1 MAMERFRFAN
11 LPIPPIEYSPEHLR
25 QAFRILELYFNQ
37 LDSLT
42 PNQAQ
47 SYRADN
53 FYGGTFSGDVTGGD
67 VTADSVTTDLL
78 TAAQAYIF
86 ALTASATTVGYL
98 NADAIYNRRYLGSQA
113 MIGDVYANYFYGNGR
128 YISTA
133 YNQII
138 SNTDQA
144 AGALGTAYAI
154 TYDTTDFPD
163 GITVTNNSRITFAE
177 SGIYTITYSIQFEN
191 DNNTSETIDIWLRY
205 EGTDI
210 AGSNSRFGI
219 PPRKSAG
226 VPSTLIAVTP
236 ITVDVE
242 NDGDYI
248 EIMWHPSDL
257 GVTIE
262 HYPAV
267 AASPGVTPAIP
278 ATPSVIV
285 GVTFASAQFPP
296 TKRVAPLPV
305 FGFGQLGTVTVTT
318 NLG

>member
-1 MAMERFRFAN
+1 MAMERFQAPA
-11 LPIPPIEYSPEHLR
+11 LPVPPVEYDQRYHTDLI
-25 QAFRILELYFNQ
+25 RILRLYFNQ

-42 PNQAQ
+42 PNQAN

-53 FYGGTFSGDVTGGD
+53 FYGGNFTGSN

-78 TAAQAYIF
+78 TAYQALIF
-86 ALTASATTVGYL
+86 ALTAQATTVSYL
-98 NADAIYNRRYLGSQA
+98 NADAIYNRRYIGSSA

-133 YNQII
+133 YNQLI
-138 SNTDQA
+138 SNTDQVA
-144 AGALGTAYAI
+144 ASLGTAYAV
-154 TYDTTDFPD
+154 TYDTTDFPN

-191 DNNTSETIDIWLRY
+191 DNNTSETVDIWLRY
-205 EGTDI
+205 GNTDI
-210 AGSNSRFGI
+210 AGTNSRFGI

-236 ITVDVE
+236 ITVDIE

-248 EIMWHPSDL
+248 QIMWHPSDL

-262 HYPAV
+262 HYDAV
-267 AASPGVTPAIP
+267 TASPGVTPAIP

-285 GVTFASAQFPP
+285 GVTFISAQFPP
-296 TKRVAPLPV
+296 AKRVAPLPV
-305 FGFGQLGTVTVTT
+305 FGFGQVGTVTVYTP
-318 NLG
+318 

>member
-1 MAMERFRFAN
+1 MAMERFQAPA
-11 LPIPPIEYSPEHLR
+11 LPVPPVEYDQRYHTDLI
-25 QAFRILELYFNQ
+25 RILRLYFNQ

-42 PNQAQ
+42 PNQAN

-53 FYGGTFSGDVTGGD
+53 FYGGTFNGDLVGGD

-78 TAAQAYIF
+78 TATQAYIF
-86 ALTASATTVGYL
+86 ALTAQATTVSYL
-98 NADAIYNRRYLGSQA
+98 NADAIYNRRYIGSGA
-113 MIGDVYANYFYGNGR
+113 MIADVYSNYFYGNGR
-128 YISTA
+128 YISTP
-133 YNQII
+133 YNQLI

-144 AGALGTAYAI
+144 AGALGTAYAV

-177 SGIYTITYSIQFEN
+177 SGVYVIIYSIQFEN
-191 DNNTSETIDIWLRY
+191 DNNTTETIDIWFRY
-205 EGTDI
+205 EGTNI

-236 ITVDVE
+236 FTVDIE
-242 NDGDYI
+242 NDGDYV

-262 HYPAV
+262 HYNAV

-285 GVTFASAQFPP
+285 GVTFVSAQFPLA
-296 TKRVAPLPV
+296 KRVAPLPV
-305 FGFGQLGTVTVTT
+305 FGFGQVGNVTVTT
-318 NLG
+318 AP

>member
-1 MAMERFRFAN
+1 MAMERFQAPA
-11 LPIPPIEYSPEHLR
+11 LPVPPVEYDQRYHTDLIRVLR
-25 QAFRILELYFNQ
+25 LYFNQ

-42 PNQAQ
+42 PNQAN

-53 FYGGTFSGDVTGGD
+53 FYGGNFTGGD
-67 VTADSVTTDLL
+67 VTADAVTVDLL
-78 TAAQAYIF
+78 NAYQAYIF
-86 ALTASATTVGYL
+86 ALTAQATTVSYL
-98 NADAIYNRRYLGSQA
+98 NADAIYNRRYLGSEA
-113 MIGDVYANYFYGNGR
+113 MIGNVYANFFYGNGR
-128 YISTA
+128 YISTP
-133 YNQII
+133 YNQLI

-144 AGALGTAYAI
+144 AGALGTAYAV

-177 SGIYTITYSIQFEN
+177 SGVYVITYSIQFEN
-191 DNNTSETIDIWLRY
+191 DSNLTEFVDIWFRY

-236 ITVDVE
+236 FTVDIE
-242 NDGDYI
+242 NDGDYV

-257 GVTIE
+257 AVTIE
-262 HYPAV
+262 HYNAV

-285 GVTFASAQFPP
+285 GVTFVSAQFPP
-296 TKRVAPLPV
+296 AKRVAPLPV
-305 FGFGQLGTVTVTT
+305 FGFGKVGDVTVSTP
-318 NLG
+318 

>member
-1 MAMERFRFAN
+1 MAMERFQAPA
-11 LPIPPIEYSPEHLR
+11 LPVPPVEYDQKYGTDLI
-25 QAFRILELYFNQ
+25 RILRLYFNQ

-42 PNQAQ
+42 PNQAN

-53 FYGGTFSGDVTGGD
+53 FYGGTFSGDLEGGD

-78 TAAQAYIF
+78 TAYQALIF
-86 ALTASATTVGYL
+86 SLTAKATTVGYL
-98 NADAIYNRRYLGSQA
+98 NSDAIYNRRYIGSSA

-133 YNQII
+133 YNQLI
-138 SNTDQA
+138 SNTDQVA
-144 AGALGTAYAI
+144 ASLGTAYAV
-154 TYDTTDFPD
+154 TYDTTDFPN

-205 EGTDI
+205 EGTNI
-210 AGSNSRFGI
+210 AGTNSRFGI

-236 ITVDVE
+236 ITVDIE

-262 HYPAV
+262 HYNAV
-267 AASPGVTPAIP
+267 TASPGVTPAIP

-285 GVTFASAQFPP
+285 GVTFISAQFPP
-296 TKRVAPLPV
+296 AKRVAPLPV
-305 FGFGQLGTVTVTT
+305 FGFGQVGTVTVSTP
-318 NLG
+318 

>member
-1 MAMERFRFAN
+1 MAMERFQAPA
-11 LPIPPIEYSPEHLR
+11 LPVPPVEYDQRYHTDLI
-25 QAFRILELYFNQ
+25 RILRLYFNQ

-42 PNQAQ
+42 PNQAN

-53 FYGGTFSGDVTGGD
+53 FYGGNFTGSN

-78 TAAQAYIF
+78 TAYQAYIF
-86 ALTASATTVGYL
+86 ALTAQATTVSYL
-98 NADAIYNRRYLGSQA
+98 NADAIYNRRYIGSSA

-133 YNQII
+133 YNQLI
-138 SNTDQA
+138 SNTDQVA
-144 AGALGTAYAI
+144 ASLGTAYAI

-191 DNNTSETIDIWLRY
+191 DNNTSETVDIWLRY
-205 EGTDI
+205 GNTDI
-210 AGSNSRFGI
+210 AGTNSRFGI

-236 ITVDVE
+236 ITVDIE

-248 EIMWHPSDL
+248 QIMWHPSDL
-257 GVTIE
+257 GVTVE
-262 HYPAV
+262 HYDAV
-267 AASPGVTPAIP
+267 TASPGVTPAIP

-285 GVTFASAQFPP
+285 GVTFISAQFPP

-305 FGFGQLGTVTVTT
+305 FGFGQVGTVTVYTP
-318 NLG
+318 

>member
-1 MAMERFRFAN
+1 MAMERFQAPA
-11 LPIPPIEYSPEHLR
+11 LPVPPVEYDQRYHTDLI
-25 QAFRILELYFNQ
+25 RILRLYFNQ

-42 PNQAQ
+42 PNQAN

-53 FYGGTFSGDVTGGD
+53 FYGGNFTGGD

-78 TAAQAYIF
+78 NAYQAYIF
-86 ALTASATTVGYL
+86 ALTVQATTVSYL

-113 MIGDVYANYFYGNGR
+113 MIGDVYSNYFYGNGR

-133 YNQII
+133 YNQLI

-144 AGALGTAYAI
+144 AGALGTAYAV

-177 SGIYTITYSIQFEN
+177 SGVYVITHSIQFEN
-191 DNNTSETIDIWLRY
+191 DSNLTEFVDIWFRY

-210 AGSNSRFGI
+210 AGSNSRFSM
-219 PPRKSAG
+219 PPRKSVG

-236 ITVDVE
+236 FTVDIE
-242 NDGDYI
+242 NDGDYV

-257 GVTIE
+257 AVTIE
-262 HYPAV
+262 HYNAV

-285 GVTFASAQFPP
+285 GVTFVSAQFPP
-296 TKRVAPLPV
+296 AKRVAPLPV
-305 FGFGQLGTVTVTT
+305 FGFGKVGDVTVSTP
-318 NLG
+318 

>member
-1 MAMERFRFAN
+1 MGMEKFRFGN
-11 LPIPPIEYSPEHLR
+11 LPIPPAEYSPEHLR
-25 QAFRILELYFNQ
+25 QAFRILEIYFNQ

-42 PNQAQ
+42 PNQAE

-53 FYGGTFSGDVTGGD
+53 FYGGNFTGSNVT
-67 VTADSVTTDLL
+67 VNSVTTDLI
-78 TAAQAYIF
+78 TAYQAYLF
-86 ALTASATTVGYL
+86 ALTAQATTVSYL
-98 NADAIYNRRYLGSQA
+98 NADAIYNRRYLGSEA
-113 MIGDVYANYFYGNGR
+113 MIGNVYSNYFYGNGR

-144 AGALGTAYAI
+144 AAALDVAYAI

-163 GITVTNNSRITFAE
+163 GITVTSGSRITFAE
-177 SGIYTITYSIQFEN
+177 SGVYVITYSIQFEN
-191 DNNTSETIDIWLRY
+191 DNNSTETVDIWLRY

-210 AGSNSRFGI
+210 AGTNSRFSL
-219 PPRKSAG
+219 PPRKSLG

-236 ITVDVE
+236 ITVDIE

-262 HYPAV
+262 HYNAV
-267 AASPGVTPAIP
+267 TASPGVTPAIP

-285 GVTFASAQFPP
+285 GVTFISAQFPP
-296 TKRVAPLPV
+296 AKRVAPLPV
-305 FGFGQLGTVTVTT
+305 FGFGQVGTVTVTT

>member
-1 MAMERFRFAN
+1 MAMERFQAPA
-11 LPIPPIEYSPEHLR
+11 LPVPPVEYDQRYHTDLI
-25 QAFRILELYFNQ
+25 RILRLYFNQ

-42 PNQAQ
+42 PNQAN

-53 FYGGTFSGDVTGGD
+53 FYGGNFTGSN

-78 TAAQAYIF
+78 TAYQALIF
-86 ALTASATTVGYL
+86 ALTAQATTVSYL
-98 NADAIYNRRYLGSQA
+98 NADAIYNRRYLGSEA
-113 MIGDVYANYFYGNGR
+113 MIGNVYANYFYGNGR

-133 YNQII
+133 YNQLI
-138 SNTDQA
+138 SNTDQVA
-144 AGALGTAYAI
+144 ASLGTAYAI

-191 DNNTSETIDIWLRY
+191 DNNTSETVDIWLRY
-205 EGTDI
+205 GNTDI
-210 AGSNSRFGI
+210 AGTNSRFGI

-236 ITVDVE
+236 ITVDIE

-248 EIMWHPSDL
+248 QIMWHPSDL
-257 GVTIE
+257 GVTVE
-262 HYPAV
+262 HYDAV
-267 AASPGVTPAIP
+267 TASPGVTPAIP

-285 GVTFASAQFPP
+285 GVTFISAQFPP
-296 TKRVAPLPV
+296 AKRVAPLPV
-305 FGFGQLGTVTVTT
+305 FGFGQVGTVTVYTP
-318 NLG
+318 

>member
-1 MAMERFRFAN
+1 MALERFRASP
-11 LPIPPIEYSPEHLR
+11 LPIPPAEYSPEHFR
-25 QAFRILELYFNQ
+25 QLIRVIELYFSQ

-42 PNQAQ
+42 PNQAE
-47 SYRADN
+47 SYRANN
-53 FYGGTFSGDVTGGD
+53 FYGGNFTGEN
-67 VTADSVTTDLL
+67 VTADAVTVDLL
-78 TAAQAYIF
+78 NAYQAYIF
-86 ALTASATTVGYL
+86 ALTAQATTVSYL

-113 MIGDVYANYFYGNGR
+113 MIGDVYSNYFYGNGR
-128 YISTA
+128 YISTP
-133 YNQII
+133 YNQLI

-144 AGALGTAYAI
+144 AGSLGTAYAV

-177 SGIYTITYSIQFEN
+177 SGVYVITYSIQFEN
-191 DNNTSETIDIWLRY
+191 DNNTSETIDIWFRY

-210 AGSNSRFGI
+210 AGSNSRFSM
-219 PPRKSAG
+219 PPRKSVG
-226 VPSTLIAVTP
+226 VSSTLIAVTP
-236 ITVDVE
+236 FTVDIE

-262 HYPAV
+262 HYNAV

-285 GVTFASAQFPP
+285 GVTFVSAQFPP
-296 TKRVAPLPV
+296 VKRVAPLPV
-305 FGFGQLGTVTVTT
+305 FGFGKVGDVTVSI
-318 NLG
+318 L

>member
-1 MAMERFRFAN
+1 MALERFRASP
-11 LPIPPIEYSPEHLR
+11 LPIPPAEYSPEHFR
-25 QAFRILELYFNQ
+25 QLIRVIELYFSQ

-42 PNQAQ
+42 PNQAE
-47 SYRADN
+47 SYRANN
-53 FYGGTFSGDVTGGD
+53 FYGGNFTGGN
-67 VTADSVTTDLL
+67 VTADAVTVDLL
-78 TAAQAYIF
+78 NAYQAYIF
-86 ALTASATTVGYL
+86 ALTAQATTVSYL
-98 NADAIYNRRYLGSQA
+98 NADAIYNRRYIGSSA
-113 MIGDVYANYFYGNGR
+113 MIGDVYSNFFYGSGR

-133 YNQII
+133 YNQLI

-144 AGALGTAYAI
+144 AGSLGTAYAI

-177 SGIYTITYSIQFEN
+177 SGVYVITYSIQFEN
-191 DNNTSETIDIWLRY
+191 DNNSTEFVDIWLRY

-210 AGSNSRFGI
+210 AGSNSRFSM
-219 PPRKSAG
+219 PSRKSVG

-236 ITVDVE
+236 FTVDIE
-242 NDGDYI
+242 NDGDYV

-262 HYPAV
+262 HYNAV

-285 GVTFASAQFPP
+285 GVTFISAQFPP
-296 TKRVAPLPV
+296 AKRVAPLPV
-305 FGFGQLGTVTVTT
+305 FGFGKVGDVTVSI
-318 NLG
+318 L

>member
-1 MAMERFRFAN
+1 MAMERFQAPA
-11 LPIPPIEYSPEHLR
+11 LPVPPVEYDQRYHTDLI
-25 QAFRILELYFNQ
+25 RILRLYFNQ

-42 PNQAQ
+42 PNQAN

-53 FYGGTFSGDVTGGD
+53 FYGGNFTGGD

-78 TAAQAYIF
+78 NAYQAYIF
-86 ALTASATTVGYL
+86 ALTVQATTVSYL

-113 MIGDVYANYFYGNGR
+113 MIGDVYSNYFYGNGR

-133 YNQII
+133 YNQLI

-144 AGALGTAYAI
+144 AGALGTAYAV

-177 SGIYTITYSIQFEN
+177 SGVYVITHSIQFEN
-191 DNNTSETIDIWLRY
+191 DSNLTEFVDIWFRY

-210 AGSNSRFGI
+210 AGSNSRFSM
-219 PPRKSAG
+219 PPRKSVG

-236 ITVDVE
+236 FTVDIE
-242 NDGDYI
+242 NDGDYV

-257 GVTIE
+257 AVTIE
-262 HYPAV
+262 HYNAV

-285 GVTFASAQFPP
+285 GVTFVSAQFPP
-296 TKRVAPLPV
+296 AKRVAPHRLH
-305 FGFGQLGTVTVTT
+305 LT
-318 NLG
+318 NSG